1 MKDDVLL
8 VFCTTPDSQE
18 ADRIAHVLI
27 HKKLAACCNI
37 LPKTKSIYWWQG
49 NIKSEEET
57 LILIK
62 TLKRKYEQLEK
73 EIKMV
78 HSYSVPE
85 IIATPITHLSQ
96 AYLDWVIDTT
106 TDTF

>member
-8 VFCTTPDSQE
+8 VFCTTSDSKE
-18 ADRIAHVLI
+18 ADRIAQVLI
-27 HKKLAACCNI
+27 DKKLAACCSI
-37 LPKTKSIYWWQG
+37 LPKTKSNYRWQG
-49 NIKSEEET
+49 QIKQEEES

-62 TLKRKYEQLEK
+62 TVKRKYEQLEK

-85 IIATPITHLSQ
+85 IIATPVTHLSQ
-96 AYLDWVIDTT
+96 AYLDWLIDTT
-106 TDTF
+106 KNSI